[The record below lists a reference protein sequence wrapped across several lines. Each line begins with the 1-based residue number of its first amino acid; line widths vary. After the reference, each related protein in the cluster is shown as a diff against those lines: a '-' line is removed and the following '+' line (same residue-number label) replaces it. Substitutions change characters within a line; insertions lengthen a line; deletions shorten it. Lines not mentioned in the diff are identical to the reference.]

1 MAGLPAARQS
11 DSMGLKGWIVPQ
23 ERQFFDLLEQI
34 AATVAEGA
42 QALQELLR
50 DFRNV
55 SAKQKHIKDIEH
67 RGDEL
72 VHTVFEMLNKT
83 FITPIDREDIIALA
97 SSLDS
102 TLDMIDAATNQ
113 IALYEIDEPSAAMI
127 DLGEVIVL
135 ATSELK
141 RAVGMIRNMRQ
152 ADEVERIAVE
162 VNRLEN
168 VADDL
173 MNNAVAALFQ
183 ETDPIRIIK
192 FKEIIERLEESTDFC
207 EDVANILS
215 DIVAKNR

>member
-1 MAGLPAARQS
+1 
-11 DSMGLKGWIVPQ
+11 MGIKEWIIPQ
-23 ERQFFDLLEQI
+23 ERQFFELLEQV
-34 AATVAEGA
+34 AATVEEGA
-42 QALQELLR
+42 RALQDLLK
-50 DFRNV
+50 DFRDV
-55 SAKQKHIKDIEH
+55 PGKRKHIKDIEH
-67 RGDEL
+67 RGDDL
-72 VHTVFEMLNKT
+72 VHTIFEELNKT
-83 FITPIDREDIIALA
+83 FITPFDREDIVSLA

-102 TLDMIDAATNQ
+102 TLDMIDAAANRLS
-113 IALYEIDEPSAAMI
+113 LYEISQPSAAML

-135 ATSELK
+135 ATAELH

-152 ADEVERIAVE
+152 GDEIERIAVE

-183 ETDPIRIIK
+183 GDDPIGIIK
-192 FKEIIERLEESTDFC
+192 FKEIIERLEEATDYC

>member
-1 MAGLPAARQS
+1 
-11 DSMGLKGWIVPQ
+11 
-23 ERQFFDLLEQI
+23 
-34 AATVAEGA
+34 
-42 QALQELLR
+42 
-50 DFRNV
+50 
-55 SAKQKHIKDIEH
+55 
-67 RGDEL
+67 
-72 VHTVFEMLNKT
+72 
-83 FITPIDREDIIALA
+83 
-97 SSLDS
+97 
-102 TLDMIDAATNQ
+102 
-113 IALYEIDEPSAAMI
+113 
-127 DLGEVIVL
+127 
-135 ATSELK
+135 
-141 RAVGMIRNMRQ
+141 MIRNMRQ

>member
-1 MAGLPAARQS
+1 
-11 DSMGLKGWIVPQ
+11 MGIKEWIIPQ
-23 ERQFFDLLEQI
+23 ERQFFELLEHV
-34 AATVAEGA
+34 AATVEEGA
-42 QALQELLR
+42 RALQDLLK
-50 DFRNV
+50 DFRDV
-55 SAKQKHIKDIEH
+55 PGKRKHIKDIEH
-67 RGDEL
+67 RGDDL
-72 VHTVFEMLNKT
+72 VHTIFEELNKT
-83 FITPIDREDIIALA
+83 FITPFDREDIVSLA

-102 TLDMIDAATNQ
+102 TLDMIDAAANRLS
-113 IALYEIDEPSAAMI
+113 LYEISQPSAAML

-135 ATSELK
+135 ATAELH

-152 ADEVERIAVE
+152 GDEIERIAVE

-183 ETDPIRIIK
+183 GDDPIGIIK
-192 FKEIIERLEESTDFC
+192 FKEIIERLEEATDYC

>member
-1 MAGLPAARQS
+1 
-11 DSMGLKGWIVPQ
+11 MGLKGWIVPQ

-55 SAKQKHIKDIEH
+55 AAKQKHMKDIEH

-113 IALYEIDEPSAAMI
+113 IALYEIDEPSPAMI

-152 ADEVERIAVE
+152 ADEVEQIAVE

>member
-1 MAGLPAARQS
+1 
-11 DSMGLKGWIVPQ
+11 MGLKGWIVPQ